1 MNIQLRKAMPGDAP
15 VIIALVR
22 ELAESTGESS
32 AVNSKSVHDY
42 LAFPGCEV
50 ILAEIDHKAVGLIS
64 FSIKPNLYHGGS
76 TCVVEELVSSA
87 AHRGKGV
94 GAALL
99 EHVKAFAKEQK
110 CAELGLGVL
119 LDNHSAIRFYKQHG
133 LNDDALWLEMHFTEE
148 D

>member
-1 MNIQLRKAMPGDAP
+1 MSITLRKAEPIDTPA
-15 VIIALVR
+15 IIALVK
-22 ELAESTGESS
+22 ELAESTGETS
-32 AVNSKSVHDY
+32 AVDARSVQDY

-50 ILAEIDHKAVGLIS
+50 ILAEVDFQPVGLIS
-64 FSIKPNLYHGGS
+64 FSIKPNLYHGGN
-76 TCVVEELVSSA
+76 TCVVEELVSSP

-94 GAALL
+94 GASLL
-99 EHVKAFAKEQK
+99 ERVKQIAQERH

-133 LNDDALWLEMHFTEE
+133 LSDDALWLEMHFTQG